1 MSFLASEAHLALIAP
16 QTSKVARRTE
26 ASPFASQAAVLRG
39 HQAGKIIGIMTRLER
54 ANNVADLRLMA
65 RRRLPR
71 PIFDYIDGGADD
83 EVSLRRNATAFAQYE
98 LVPDVLNDVSNIR
111 TETRIFGQSSRWPL
125 MLSPTGLTRMFHDR
139 AELAVAGAAA
149 RHGLLYSLSTMG
161 TTRLEDLAQAFAGPK
176 VFQIYIF
183 KDRGLTAEFVARCR
197 DAGFHGLA
205 LTVDTPVAGNRERDR
220 VSGLSLPPK
229 LTLRS
234 LLSFALHPSWSL
246 PALTGSK
253 FDLAN
258 VSHKIDALAS
268 GPMSL
273 FNYVGSQFDPS
284 IGWRDVEW
292 LAREWNGP
300 LAIKGV
306 MTPDDARRSIAS
318 GATGVMISNHGG
330 RQLDGAPAPV
340 DQIEAVRNAVGDEPD
355 VICDGGIRRGS
366 DIVKALALGATA
378 CSIGRPYLYALAAGG
393 QPGVD
398 HLLTLLREEFVRTM
412 MLAGISD
419 IASVSRRHVR
429 NRARGAVQ
437 P

>member
-1 MSFLASEAHLALIAP
+1 
-16 QTSKVARRTE
+16 
-26 ASPFASQAAVLRG
+26 
-39 HQAGKIIGIMTRLER
+39 MTRLLR
-54 ANNVADLRLMA
+54 ANNVADLRLMT

-83 EVSLRRNATAFAQYE
+83 EVSLRRNVSAFADYE
-98 LVPDVLNDVSNIR
+98 LVPDVLNDVSTIR
-111 TETRIFGQSSRWPL
+111 TETKIFGQASRWPL
-125 MLSPTGLTRMFHDR
+125 ILSPTGLTRMFHGD
-139 AELAVAGAAA
+139 AELAVARAAA

-161 TTRLEDLAQAFAGPK
+161 TTRLEDLAQAYAGPK

-197 DAGFHGLA
+197 EAGFHGLM

-229 LTLRS
+229 LTFRS

-246 PALTGSK
+246 PALFGSK

-258 VSHKIDALAS
+258 VSHKVDALAS

-273 FNYVGSQFDPS
+273 FDYIGGQFDRS
-284 IGWRDVEW
+284 VGWRDVEW

-306 MTPDDARRSIAS
+306 ITPEDAQRSIAS
-318 GATGVMISNHGG
+318 GATGVMIPNHGG
-330 RQLDGAPAPV
+330 RQLDGAPAPI
-340 DQIEAVRNAVGDEPD
+340 DQIAAVRNAVGDAPD

-366 DIVKALALGATA
+366 DVVKALALGATA
-378 CSIGRPYLYALAAGG
+378 CSVGRSYLYGLAAGG
-393 QPGVD
+393 EAGVD
-398 HLLTLLREEFVRTM
+398 RALTLLFEEFERTLT
-412 MLAGISD
+412 LAGVNHV
-419 IASVSRRHVR
+419 ATLAGRHVR
-429 NRARGAVQ
+429 SRRGGPVR
-437 P
+437 PR

>member
-1 MSFLASEAHLALIAP
+1 
-16 QTSKVARRTE
+16 
-26 ASPFASQAAVLRG
+26 
-39 HQAGKIIGIMTRLER
+39 MTRLDR

-65 RRRLPR
+65 RGRLPR

-83 EVSLRRNATAFAQYE
+83 EISLRHNVSAFADYD
-98 LVPDVLNDVSNIR
+98 LVPDVLNDVSEIR

-125 MLSPTGLTRMFHDR
+125 MLSPTGLTRMFHGQ
-139 AELAVAGAAA
+139 AELAVARAAA

-161 TTRLEDLAQAFAGPK
+161 TTRLEDFARAYAGPK

-220 VSGLSLPPK
+220 VSGLSLPPT

-234 LLSFALHPSWSL
+234 LLSFALHPGWSI
-246 PALTGSK
+246 PALTGSR

-258 VSHKIDALAS
+258 VSHKVDALAS

-273 FNYVGSQFDPS
+273 FDYIGGQFDRS
-284 IGWRDVEW
+284 VGWRDVEW

-306 MTPDDARRSIAS
+306 MTPEDARRSIAS

-330 RQLDGAPAPV
+330 RQLDGAPAPI
-340 DQIEAVRNAVGDEPD
+340 DQIMAVRDAVGDAPD

-366 DIVKALALGATA
+366 DVVKALALGATA
-378 CSIGRPYLYALAAGG
+378 CSIGRPYLYGLAAGG
-393 QPGVD
+393 ERGVD
-398 HLLTLLREEFVRTM
+398 RLLTLLEDEFVRTLT
-412 MLAGISD
+412 LAGIND
-419 IASVSRRHVR
+419 IADVSCRHVR
-429 NRARGAVQ
+429 NRRSAHVPGH
-437 P
+437 